1 MKLYDFGSMATI
13 AVLLTGTIASTG
25 QNTPMRSPE
34 DCERIAHFSETRV
47 NEDGSPAVN
56 YYTYADPDCARTV
69 GAPGSPDRE
78 NAFPEDD
85 DDADGEGS
93 GDTGEG
99 SGDTGEGSG
108 DTGNS
113 GVGQG
118 NGGGNGTSNEGQGV
132 GPDGRE

>member
-56 YYTYADPDCARTV
+56 YYTFADPDCARTV

-85 DDADGEGS
+85 EDTDGE
-93 GDTGEG
+93 
-99 SGDTGEGSG
+99 
-108 DTGNS
+108 
-113 GVGQG
+113 
-118 NGGGNGTSNEGQGV
+118 GGGNGTSNEGQGV
-132 GPDGRE
+132 GPDGTK